1 MLSTIQMTLPRY
13 TNWPTPS
20 IFCPLVQIKIVL
32 WQTKLRT
39 MGFSKSICLLFH
51 IKGHLLKIHNSVEGK
66 QISSAYSRLLSNY
79 YIVHWNFPRPPA
91 KKARRTSPIARSKV
105 IMTRCNPGWVHFWLQ
120 TSSRF
125 HLLLN
130 YNILGRHV
138 IVQWSVQ
145 EKQPYFYRPRWS
157 SRQWKPR
164 K

>member
-1 MLSTIQMTLPRY
+1 
-13 TNWPTPS
+13 
-20 IFCPLVQIKIVL
+20 
-32 WQTKLRT
+32 
-39 MGFSKSICLLFH
+39 MGFSKSVCLLFH
-51 IKGHLLKIHNSVEGK
+51 IKDHLPKIHNSVESK

-138 IVQWSVQ
+138 RSNPISIDQDDLHDSGKHENRFALLRNFMISHCNHCVRFQIPNSTNTG
-145 EKQPYFYRPRWS
+145 K
-157 SRQWKPR
+157 
-164 K
+164 